1 MKARFVEDVTINVMM
16 QVTDLR
22 EIIKLLDAIDD
33 THPRYYTL
41 KRIRKEARQVM
52 RDSATNM
59 KYESQS
65 YINEYKEDEDA

>member
-16 QVTDLR
+16 QITDLR
-22 EIIKLLDAIDD
+22 EIIKLLDSIDD

-41 KRIRKEARQVM
+41 KRINKEARQAM
-52 RDSATNM
+52 RDSANNM